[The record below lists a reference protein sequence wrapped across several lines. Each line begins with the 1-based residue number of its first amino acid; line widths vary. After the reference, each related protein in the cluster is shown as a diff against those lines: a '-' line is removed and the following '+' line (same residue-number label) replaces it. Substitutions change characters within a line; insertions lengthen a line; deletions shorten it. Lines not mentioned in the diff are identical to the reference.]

1 MLEALRDP
9 GWSVVLLGLG
19 ALMLALWSVPRLR
32 PWVARRLADVRA
44 VAARPKARRSPGS
57 ALETPAVRDVARD
70 AEELARHLA
79 AQIDAKAERL
89 ERLIRLADDRLAA
102 LEQAA
107 AEGLL
112 DAPTSLANARE
123 PKTGRVGRA
132 IGGGAPSATLEADPV
147 TRRVHELADEGRSP
161 REIALTLGEHVGKVQ
176 LILALRG

>member
-19 ALMLALWSVPRLR
+19 ALMLALWSAPRLR
-32 PWVARRLADVRA
+32 PWVAKRLANARA
-44 VAARPKARRSPGS
+44 AARPKGRRSPGS

-107 AEGLL
+107 AEGML
-112 DAPTSLANARE
+112 DAPSGLADARE
-123 PKTGRVGRA
+123 PKAGRVGRA